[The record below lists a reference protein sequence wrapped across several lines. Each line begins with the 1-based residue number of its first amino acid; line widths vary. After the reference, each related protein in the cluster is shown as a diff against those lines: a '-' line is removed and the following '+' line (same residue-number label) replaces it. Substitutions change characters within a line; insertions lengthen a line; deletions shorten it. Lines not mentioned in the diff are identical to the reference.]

1 LSPTAAGPRTVGRWD
16 LRGRRSRRSES
27 AEGRRRDR
35 ESQRRTGRR
44 PPRWGRRLA
53 ALVAAV
59 AVGAGAAF
67 MIARD
72 DRLSD
77 AYLELTLPLRHED
90 IIRQQ
95 AEDKDLDPALIAA
108 VIYEE
113 SRFRDSTSRAGA
125 KGLMQIVP
133 STAQFIASR
142 SGGTAF
148 ELRDLGTPQINI
160 AYGSWYL
167 SYLLERYDGEEE
179 LAVAAYNAGAENVDR
194 WVRRGGGPER
204 FEASENIA
212 FPETRHYVAGVMKH
226 RDEYARHYER
236 ELGL

>member
-1 LSPTAAGPRTVGRWD
+1 V
-16 LRGRRSRRSES
+16 
-27 AEGRRRDR
+27 
-35 ESQRRTGRR
+35 
-44 PPRWGRRLA
+44 
-53 ALVAAV
+53 
-59 AVGAGAAF
+59 
-67 MIARD
+67 ARD

-95 AEDKDLDPALIAA
+95 AAQKDLDPALIAA

-113 SRFRDSTSRAGA
+113 SRFRDTTSRAGA

-133 STAQFIASR
+133 GTARFIASR

-167 SYLLERYDGEEE
+167 RYLLERYHGEEE
-179 LAVAAYNAGAENVDR
+179 LAVAAYNAGAQHVDR
-194 WVRRGGGPER
+194 WVARAGGR
-204 FEASENIA
+204 DDFEAAEHVA

-226 RDEYARHYER
+226 RDEYAKHYAR